1 MSSTAI
7 DINALKDRLRDTW
20 MAGDFGVIAAYTAEA
35 AKEFVAHLGIAPG
48 TRVLDVACGTGNTA
62 IPEARAGAVVTGVD
76 IASNLLEQART
87 RAAKEGVKATFE
99 EGDAEQLKFPDGSF
113 DAIVSMFGAMFAPRP
128 ERVAAEFLRVCM
140 ANWTPAGFV
149 GDNFRVMAAHVPP
162 PAGIPAPVL
171 WGDEATVRE
180 RFGTGVDKT
189 TFSRQMCVFKYPFPP
204 AEVVQLFRQ
213 YFGPTKMAFSK
224 LDPTGQFA
232 LQSDLESMWTRHNQA
247 KDGTTVVNGEYL
259 EVKAIRA

>member
-1 MSSTAI
+1 MSSAI

-35 AKEFVAHLGIAPG
+35 AKEFVAHLTLAPG
-48 TRVLDVACGTGNTA
+48 AVVVDVAGGTGNAA

-128 ERVAAEFLRVCM
+128 ERVTAEFLRVCKPGGLIAM
-140 ANWTPAGFV
+140 ANWTPQGFV
-149 GDNFRVMAAHVPP
+149 AKTTQVTAKMVPP
-162 PAGIPAPVL
+162 PPAVPPPIL
-171 WGDEATVRE
+171 WGDEATVRQ
-180 RFGTGVDKT
+180 RLAQG
-189 TFSRQMCVFKYPFPP
+189 C
-204 AEVVQLFRQ
+204 A
-213 YFGPTKMAFSK
+213 
-224 LDPTGQFA
+224 
-232 LQSDLESMWTRHNQA
+232 DLKCTLHKVMLI
-247 KDGTTVVNGEYL
+247 V
-259 EVKAIRA
+259 